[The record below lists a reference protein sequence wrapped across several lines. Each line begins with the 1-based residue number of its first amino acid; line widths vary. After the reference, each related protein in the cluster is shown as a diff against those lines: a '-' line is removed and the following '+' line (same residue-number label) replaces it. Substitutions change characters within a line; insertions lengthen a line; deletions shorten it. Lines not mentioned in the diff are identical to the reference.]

1 MATFTQ
7 IPHTVDAFQYDGEPD
22 STLAIINRL
31 LIDRINFTKTYNR
44 FEIGTQK
51 DMIHPGNWVVFYR
64 DNQNYRI
71 YSQNKFEQLFV
82 RGVLNE
88 PSYVSTQ
95 PIVDISDQ
103 GL

>member
-1 MATFTQ
+1 MAVFTQ
-7 IPHTVDAFQYDGEPD
+7 IPHTVDAFQYDGETE
-22 STLAIINRL
+22 STLAILNQL

-44 FEIGTQK
+44 FEVGAEK

-64 DNQNYRI
+64 DNQKYRI

-82 RGVLNE
+82 RGAMANVL
-88 PSYVSTQ
+88 YTTQ
-95 PIVDISDQ
+95 VVDISDQ